1 MNLNATILGQAI
13 AFVLFVLFCMKYV
26 WPPLMAAIEKRQKEI
41 ADGLASAERAHKDLD
56 LAKASAT
63 DQLKKAKAE
72 AQVII
77 EQANK
82 RRSQILDEAKAEAEQ
97 ERTKIVAQAQAEIEA
112 ERKRAREELRKQ
124 VAILAVAG
132 AEKIIERSVDEA
144 ANSDIVDKLV
154 AETVRREGLMSEFIT
169 VARPYAK
176 AAFDFAVEHQSVERW
191 QDMLAF
197 AAEVTKNE
205 QMAELLS
212 GALAPETLAESFIAV
227 CGEQLDENGQNLIR
241 VMAEN
246 GRLNALPDVLEQ
258 FIHLRAVSEA
268 TAEVDVISAA
278 ALSEQQLAKI
288 SAAMEKRLSRK
299 VKLNCKIDKSVMAGV
314 IIRAGDMV
322 IDGSVRGRLERLAD
336 VLQS

>member
-97 ERTKIVAQAQAEIEA
+97 ERTKIVAQQAEIEA

-154 AETVRREGLMSEFIT
+154 AEL
-169 VARPYAK
+169 
-176 AAFDFAVEHQSVERW
+176 
-191 QDMLAF
+191 
-197 AAEVTKNE
+197 
-205 QMAELLS
+205 
-212 GALAPETLAESFIAV
+212 
-227 CGEQLDENGQNLIR
+227 
-241 VMAEN
+241 
-246 GRLNALPDVLEQ
+246 
-258 FIHLRAVSEA
+258 
-268 TAEVDVISAA
+268 
-278 ALSEQQLAKI
+278 
-288 SAAMEKRLSRK
+288 
-299 VKLNCKIDKSVMAGV
+299 
-314 IIRAGDMV
+314 
-322 IDGSVRGRLERLAD
+322 
-336 VLQS
+336 

>member
-41 ADGLASAERAHKDLD
+41 ADGLASAERAHK
-56 LAKASAT
+56 
-63 DQLKKAKAE
+63 E
-72 AQVII
+72 VII

-154 AETVRREGLMSEFIT
+154 AEL
-169 VARPYAK
+169 
-176 AAFDFAVEHQSVERW
+176 
-191 QDMLAF
+191 
-197 AAEVTKNE
+197 
-205 QMAELLS
+205 
-212 GALAPETLAESFIAV
+212 
-227 CGEQLDENGQNLIR
+227 
-241 VMAEN
+241 
-246 GRLNALPDVLEQ
+246 
-258 FIHLRAVSEA
+258 
-268 TAEVDVISAA
+268 
-278 ALSEQQLAKI
+278 
-288 SAAMEKRLSRK
+288 
-299 VKLNCKIDKSVMAGV
+299 
-314 IIRAGDMV
+314 
-322 IDGSVRGRLERLAD
+322 
-336 VLQS
+336 

>member
-97 ERTKIVAQAQAEIEA
+97 ERTKIVAQ
-112 ERKRAREELRKQ
+112 LRKQ

-154 AETVRREGLMSEFIT
+154 AEL
-169 VARPYAK
+169 
-176 AAFDFAVEHQSVERW
+176 
-191 QDMLAF
+191 
-197 AAEVTKNE
+197 
-205 QMAELLS
+205 
-212 GALAPETLAESFIAV
+212 
-227 CGEQLDENGQNLIR
+227 
-241 VMAEN
+241 
-246 GRLNALPDVLEQ
+246 
-258 FIHLRAVSEA
+258 
-268 TAEVDVISAA
+268 
-278 ALSEQQLAKI
+278 
-288 SAAMEKRLSRK
+288 
-299 VKLNCKIDKSVMAGV
+299 
-314 IIRAGDMV
+314 
-322 IDGSVRGRLERLAD
+322 
-336 VLQS
+336 